1 MRYKNLMAVV
11 AMVLLLGACAAENEN
26 GQESSLVNSPGAAP
40 YYTVLADALEA
51 AGPGQ
56 YVVADF
62 YTDW

>member
-1 MRYKNLMAVV
+1 MRYGNLTAVV
-11 AMVLLLGACAAENEN
+11 AMTLLLGACAAENETDR
-26 GQESSLVNSPGAAP
+26 ETSLVSAPGTAP